1 MTPKEFFKLVAKM
14 RQAQRD
20 FFNTRSKDALFT
32 SQRLERE
39 VDAEIKRVNTIA
51 QSGAEQKTL
60 FEQ

>member
-1 MTPKEFFKLVAKM
+1 MTPKEFFNVVKKM
-14 RQAQRD
+14 REAQRD
-20 FFNTRSKDALFT
+20 FFNTRSKDALFA
-32 SQRLERE
+32 SKRLERE